1 MGLSAIRSLGFLKT
15 IIYKGWYWDAKHKI
29 ERIQPCLSRSG
40 KILDIGSGYGT
51 VTDLLRQDDYE
62 VTPVDVE
69 NHAIKDA
76 LKPVCFDGKTL
87 PFNDNNFHQALLLT
101 VLHHTPK
108 PVLIIAEAA
117 RVCQEIIIIEDVY
130 RNSVQKY
137 LTYFADSLFNL
148 EFKGHPH
155 TNNTR
160 DGWAAICKS
169 LNLELKVIR
178 SDRFLLFFR
187 QETYLVVR
195 NANEYSDTDQSAN
208 VSV

>member
-1 MGLSAIRSLGFLKT
+1 MGLSTVRSLGLLKR
-15 IIYKGWYWDAKHKI
+15 IIYKGWYWDAQQKI
-29 ERIQPCLSRSG
+29 ERIQPHLSRSR
-40 KILDIGSGYGT
+40 KILDVGSGYGT
-51 VTDLLRQDDYE
+51 VTDLLRIDGYD
-62 VTPVDVE
+62 VTPVDIK
-69 NHAIKDA
+69 NHAIREN
-76 LKPVCFDGKTL
+76 LKPIYFDGRTL
-87 PFNDNNFHQALLLT
+87 PFADNTFHQALLLT
-101 VLHHTPK
+101 VLHHTPE
-108 PVLIIAEAA
+108 PAIIIAEAA
-117 RVCQEIIIIEDVY
+117 RVCHEVIIIEDIY
-130 RNSVQKY
+130 RNKVQQY
-137 LTYFADSLFNL
+137 LTYFTDSLFNL

-195 NANEYSDTDQSAN
+195 NASEYSDTEQSAN